1 VLRQEGNRVD
11 QKWHVISSQTL
22 LRDRW
27 IDVRAD
33 DCITSVG
40 VKISPYYVLTYP
52 DWVHVVAMTSAGS
65 LILVRQYRHAVSDF
79 LLELAGGAVDAED
92 PDVEQAARRTPIAC
106 ISFWPAIVSARIRKN

>member
-1 VLRQEGNRVD
+1 MD
-11 QKWHVISSQTL
+11 QKWHVIGSQTL

-52 DWVHVVAMTSAGS
+52 DWVHVVAITSAGALLLVLLIDDRIGCRS
-65 LILVRQYRHAVSDF
+65 LRRQMFVEPFQRGSDHRIL
-79 LLELAGGAVDAED
+79 
-92 PDVEQAARRTPIAC
+92 IA
-106 ISFWPAIVSARIRKN
+106 